1 MKKYKG
7 KILVTGCAGF
17 IGHFTCIRL
26 LNLGYWVVGIDNLN
40 NYYSVKLKKHR
51 LRRVSNFS
59 NQINNFSFEKIDL
72 SNYSK
77 LKKLF
82 IKIGNIEND
91 NDFKCT
97 LCNSW
102 SGKNKAS
109 LGAHIRNCKIIPK
122 HKDINGSSE
131 NVIDI
136 DIDLKSI
143 CIEINEPEKVEI
155 VKKSSKKK

>member
-1 MKKYKG
+1 MED
-7 KILVTGCAGF
+7 IQLP
-17 IGHFTCIRL
+17 
-26 LNLGYWVVGIDNLN
+26 
-40 NYYSVKLKKHR
+40 
-51 LRRVSNFS
+51 
-59 NQINNFSFEKIDL
+59 
-72 SNYSK
+72 K

-97 LCNSW
+97 LCNAW

-109 LGAHIRNCKIIPK
+109 LGAHIRNCKIAPK
-122 HKDINGSSE
+122 HKEGNDPIE
-131 NVIDI
+131 NIS

-155 VKKSSKKK
+155 VKKTAKKKSA

>member
-1 MKKYKG
+1 M
-7 KILVTGCAGF
+7 IDTIRSVTKQ
-17 IGHFTCIRL
+17 L
-26 LNLGYWVVGIDNLN
+26 IDKMEDIQLP
-40 NYYSVKLKKHR
+40 
-51 LRRVSNFS
+51 
-59 NQINNFSFEKIDL
+59 
-72 SNYSK
+72 K

-122 HKDINGSSE
+122 HKDINGSTE
-131 NVIDI
+131 NIIDI
-136 DIDLKSI
+136 DIDLKEI
-143 CIEINEPEKVEI
+143 CIKINEPEKIEKVEI
-155 VKKSSKKK
+155 IKKSAKKK